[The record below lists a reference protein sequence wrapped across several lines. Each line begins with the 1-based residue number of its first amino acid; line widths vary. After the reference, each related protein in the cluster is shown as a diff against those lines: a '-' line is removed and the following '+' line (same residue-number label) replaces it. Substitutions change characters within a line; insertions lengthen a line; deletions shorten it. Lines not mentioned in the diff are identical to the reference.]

1 MKFGSLS
8 SSVDEPYRVVLI
20 DPKTDE
26 PLVDLNGGEAYID
39 VLSSQSDA
47 GRKFDRDRQ
56 KVITRRA
63 MRNRSQDIVDDDQF
77 EVNIL
82 KLARL
87 TKGWHLVDPVSKESI
102 DADFS
107 QDAAVEFYKLPLAFP
122 FYMQAWLAANE
133 PANFMKGS
141 SKP

>member
-26 PLVDLNGGEAYID
+26 LLVDVNGDEAFID
-39 VLSSQSDA
+39 VLSSESDV

-87 TKGWHLVDPVSKESI
+87 TKGWHLVDPVSKEPL
-102 DADFS
+102 DAEFS
-107 QDAAVEFYKLPLAFP
+107 QDAAIEFYRLPLAKP
-122 FYMQAWLAANE
+122 FFLQAWLAANE
-133 PANFMKGS
+133 SANFMKGS
-141 SKP
+141 SKS